1 MIETAAVTPKETAKE
16 KKPTHN
22 EEIKT
27 AIPTLA
33 GTLAATLADPA
44 LDRFS
49 EDDQQFMKF
58 HGIYQQDDRDLRKTG
73 KKFIFMIRGRIPGGV
88 LSPKGYLV
96 YDDLATKYGNDTLR
110 ITSRQSFQFHGV
122 VKTGL
127 GPLMKK
133 INEAMMD
140 TLAACGDVNR
150 NVMSPPAP
158 VASAQHAQLLA
169 DATRV
174 SEALMPKTPA
184 YHSIWVEGVQLNLED
199 PANKDFVDPL
209 YGRTYLPRKFKTAF
223 ALQPVNDVD
232 ILTNCLGYI
241 AIEEGGKIIGY
252 NLTVGGGQ
260 GRAHGNIETYPR
272 LADVIAFVT
281 PEQLIEVS
289 RGVLTVHRDFG
300 DRTDRKHARLKY
312 VLEEKGAKWFRDE
325 LDARLGY
332 KLADAKPF
340 KFDRQGDAFDWGQAL
355 DGSLYL
361 GLYVET
367 GRIKDKDGYRLK
379 SALRAIVEKY
389 QAEVRLTPSQNLILA
404 NIRPADKG
412 AITALLAEHGIPVS
426 NQANAIRRASMA
438 CPSMPTCGLGLAES
452 ERYMPTLLTRIEE
465 SLGELGLADEEIIIR
480 MTGCPNGCVRP
491 YMAEI
496 GFVGKGPGRYQLW
509 LGGNQNCTRLNKV
522 YRDLIKD
529 PDIITELQPLFAR
542 WKDERIAGTEA
553 FGDWVARVL
562 WNEAPAPVPAGLG
575 AN

>member
-1 MIETAAVTPKETAKE
+1 MSETVVANAPAAPKE

-49 EDDQQFMKF
+49 DDDQQFMKF

-96 YDDLATKYGNDTLR
+96 YDDLATRYGNNTLR

-127 GPLMKK
+127 GPLMKT
-133 INEAMMD
+133 INAAMMD

-199 PANKDFVDPL
+199 PKNKDFVDPL

-223 ALQPVNDVD
+223 VLQPVNDVD
-232 ILTNCLGYI
+232 VLTNDLGFI

-252 NLTVGGGQ
+252 DLAVGGGQ
-260 GRAHGNIETYPR
+260 GRTHGLKETYPR
-272 LADVIAFVT
+272 LADIIGFVK

-325 LDARLGY
+325 LEKRIGY
-332 KLADAKPF
+332 KLENAKPF
-340 KFDRQGDAFDWGQAL
+340 KFDRQGDTFDWGQAL

-379 SALRAIVEKY
+379 SALRAIVEKF
-389 QAEVRLTPSQNLILA
+389 QTEVRLTPSQNLILA
-404 NIRPADKG
+404 GIKPADKD
-412 AITALLAEHGIPVS
+412 AINAILAEHGIPVA

-452 ERYMPTLLTRIEE
+452 ERYLPSLLTRIEE
-465 SLGELGLADEEIIIR
+465 SLASLGLADEEIIIR
-480 MTGCPNGCVRP
+480 MTGCPNGCARP

-509 LGGNQNCTRLNKV
+509 LGGNADCTRINKV
-522 YRDLIKD
+522 WRDTVKD

-542 WKDERIAGTEA
+542 WKAERIGSER
-553 FGDWVARVL
+553 FGDFAARVL
-562 WNEAPAPVPAGLG
+562 WNEIPPPAAAAG